1 METTADNSRRYG
13 MTMERER
20 GGHEGGWGFLIPRR
34 DRDFER
40 GILSEEGRA
49 RGYFVFRPSNV
60 FVRTLGDQALRLN
73 QALLSFEGQA
83 ANHALFHDAE
93 KITAHYAELA
103 NRIEAAR
110 DRLFVLI
117 GSCNQVRDG
126 LSKDVL
132 EGIDWPAAE
141 GSGTEPENGPDWVV
155 SDMDDA
161 DIFDAVRERNVEEG
175 ILTGSGR
182 EMGYV
187 AFQPCSFYGRFL
199 GEIVYVL
206 NDALR
211 RMERRTAVYIAA
223 GSAELVRQYYERLT
237 REMALLRTDVEEIV
251 GFCRSKIV

>member
-1 METTADNSRRYG
+1 

-49 RGYFVFRPSNV
+49 RGYFAFRPSNV
-60 FVRTLGDQALRLN
+60 FLRTLGDQALLLN
-73 QALLSFEGQA
+73 KALSYFESQAG
-83 ANHALFHDAE
+83 NHALFHDVE
-93 KITAHYAELA
+93 KVSAHYEELGM
-103 NRIEAAR
+103 RIEVAR
-110 DRLFVLI
+110 DRLSALI

-126 LSKDVL
+126 LSEDVL
-132 EGIDWPAAE
+132 EGMDWPGAE
-141 GSGTEPENGPDWVV
+141 ILESEMANEQQRGVSGVN
-155 SDMDDA
+155 DA
-161 DIFDAVRERNVEEG
+161 DVFDAVRDQNVEEG
-175 ILTGSGR
+175 ILTDSGR

-199 GEIVYVL
+199 GEIIYVL

-223 GSAELVRQYYERLT
+223 GNAQLVRQYYQRLT
-237 REMALLRTDVEEIV
+237 KQMALLRGEVEEVVI
-251 GFCRSKIV
+251 FCRGKIA